1 MTPALVNR
9 YTAKNMTLRC
19 DHNPGVQT
27 EISQVFRIRILKKS
41 TSGWSLVA
49 EQRDNENSPRVT
61 GNLTAS
67 ANVNSGVS
75 GAFLQVSWLD
85 VGEDNFGVYI
95 CEVLGFDIS
104 NRLASVP
111 SLELDIHEFEFPTE
125 YFKSLSKET
134 HDTVIALKKTTDSE
148 IPSLKKDIIGVH
160 ELVDTIHQ
168 NQSSILSQID
178 KFETSQSSLK
188 SSVEELE
195 TRVSSMQSSLTICE
209 TKLNSLTQ
217 WPGGFYALLQ
227 PKTGCLVD
235 LAFFGGTHKFH
246 TIHTE
251 SQSSSDPSNDFNVA
265 AFSPL
270 TSFTGDKK
278 NFVTIEFCEV
288 KRQFNTAPW
297 PNGSFCINK
306 ILFEPCPDG
315 FTSGYVIFDT
325 EDTDGSGY
333 AINNVASRVINPTLH
348 FCCEKTGSAET
359 PIELPTSSPFLLYR
373 LGGDCQTVQG
383 MTVFSQVLQFNTEDS
398 GNRDKFSGAYPDID
412 RPGSVIKFNMCY
424 YF

>member
-1 MTPALVNR
+1 MILRQVALIVAVLVIHSSFVFLVTGVSTPETPFQLNVTPALVNR

-67 ANVNSGVS
+67 ATVNSGVS

-95 CEVLGFDIS
+95 CEDLAFDIS

-125 YFKSLSKET
+125 YFESLSKET

-178 KFETSQSSLK
+178 KFETNQSSLK
-188 SSVEELE
+188 SSVKELE

-217 WPGGFYALLQ
+217 WPEGFYALLQ
-227 PKTGCLVD
+227 PKTGCPVD
-235 LAFFGGTHKFH
+235 LAFFRWHSQVSYNTHRISIKFRP
-246 TIHTE
+246 
-251 SQSSSDPSNDFNVA
+251 SQYFQLICV
-265 AFSPL
+265 L
-270 TSFTGDKK
+270 TS
-278 NFVTIEFCEV
+278 NLIH
-288 KRQFNTAPW
+288 R
-297 PNGSFCINK
+297 
-306 ILFEPCPDG
+306 
-315 FTSGYVIFDT
+315 
-325 EDTDGSGY
+325 
-333 AINNVASRVINPTLH
+333 
-348 FCCEKTGSAET
+348 
-359 PIELPTSSPFLLYR
+359 
-373 LGGDCQTVQG
+373 
-383 MTVFSQVLQFNTEDS
+383 
-398 GNRDKFSGAYPDID
+398 
-412 RPGSVIKFNMCY
+412 
-424 YF
+424 